1 MLKLVQVPTPRG
13 RREEGEE
20 AFQQPFL
27 KTEIQSFLLNIITC
41 YGHQPWSFAQ
51 AKKALLNSDVLF
63 LHSDPKHNHPQKL
76 SLK

>member
-1 MLKLVQVPTPRG
+1 MGKEGGGRG
-13 RREEGEE
+13 SFP
-20 AFQQPFL
+20 ATFL

-51 AKKALLNSDVLF
+51 AKKALVNSDVLF